1 MSTNTPGKATNR
13 TGSYAITA
21 LAFGYLLAAGP
32 VQAAPANEQELADR
46 VQALEQA
53 MKALKTEA
61 EALKENSKP
70 SPHSVKIEER
80 GGRMQLAT
88 EDRNFTFRIGGRLL
102 VDTAWYD
109 ADESPMGSGTAF
121 RDVRLEASGTMY
133 RDWSYIFQY
142 DFTGEGESGVKEAKI
157 GYHGFK
163 PAGKELSLFI
173 GNQFQPYGLEG
184 QQSGKYKLFM
194 ELTPPTTL
202 LGAGARR
209 VGIREDLIGSNWRWS
224 FAVAQN
230 PLGSRATD
238 ANRNDAV
245 DVATQLNINPIQ
257 KKQHVLSLGASLRH
271 QSSNESDAQRLRVR
285 AQTDISSFRPVD
297 TGGFISD
304 GFNAV
309 GVHGLYQNGPFE
321 LWSEYLRQK
330 YDSIQGGAADGE
342 KPVFTGGYVMAGY
355 MLTGEARAYDSK
367 NNLFGATTPAR
378 GLGQGGIGAWQ
389 LAAGYSTLDL
399 SDAGI
404 DGGEMDML
412 LLGINWFPQQRLRFS
427 MEYGNVLKLDGGP
440 YDGDKPSFVQA
451 RAQLEF

>member
-1 MSTNTPGKATNR
+1 MSINTRKATNL
-13 TGSYAITA
+13 TGFCAITA

-53 MKALKTEA
+53 LKALKAEA
-61 EALKENSKP
+61 EALKESSKP

-88 EDRNFTFRIGGRLL
+88 EDGSFTFRIGGRLL

-142 DFTGEGESGVKEAKI
+142 DFTGDGEGGVKDAKI

-163 PAGKELSLFI
+163 PAGKELSSFI
-173 GNQFQPYGLEG
+173 GNQFQPFGLEG

-257 KKQHVLSLGASLRH
+257 EKQHVLSLGASLRH
-271 QSSNESDAQRLRVR
+271 QSSNDSDAQRLRVR
-285 AQTDISSFRPVD
+285 AQTDISPFRPVD
-297 TGGFISD
+297 TGEFISD
-304 GFNAV
+304 GFTAV

-330 YDSIQGGAADGE
+330 YDSIEGGAADGE

-355 MLTGEARAYDSK
+355 MLTGEVRAYDSK

-378 GLGQGGIGAWQ
+378 GLSQGGIGAWQ

>member
-1 MSTNTPGKATNR
+1 MSTNTPRKGTNPLGSRAT
-13 TGSYAITA
+13 TA
-21 LAFGYLLAAGP
+21 LAFGCLLATGSI
-32 VQAAPANEQELADR
+32 QAAPAEQELADR
-46 VQALEQA
+46 VRALEQA
-53 MKALKTEA
+53 LEGLKAEA
-61 EALKENSKP
+61 EALKESNKP
-70 SPHSVKIEER
+70 NPHSVKIEER

-88 EDRNFTFRIGGRLL
+88 EDGNFTFRLGGRLL
-102 VDTAWYD
+102 LDTAWYD
-109 ADESPMGSGTAF
+109 ADESPMGSGSAF

-133 RDWSYIFQY
+133 RDWSYVFQY
-142 DFTGEGESGVKEAKI
+142 DFTGDGEGGVKDAKI

-163 PAGKELSLFI
+163 PAGKELNILL
-173 GNQFQPYGLEG
+173 GNQFQPFGLES

-194 ELTPPTTL
+194 ELTPPTAM

-224 FAVAQN
+224 FAVAQD

-238 ANRNDAV
+238 VNRDDAV
-245 DVATQLNINPIQ
+245 DVATQFNINPIQ
-257 KKQHVLSLGASLRH
+257 EKQHVLSLGVSMRH
-271 QSSNESDAQRLRVR
+271 QSSNDSDAKRLRAR
-285 AQTDISSFRPVD
+285 PQTDISSFRPID

-304 GFNAV
+304 GFTAV

-330 YDSIQGGAADGE
+330 HDSINGGAANGE
-342 KPVFTGGYVMAGY
+342 EPVFTGGYVMAGY

-367 NNLFGATTPAR
+367 NNVFGATTPAK
-378 GLGQGGIGAWQ
+378 GLSQGGIGAWQ

-399 SDAGI
+399 SDGSI

-412 LLGINWFPQQRLRFS
+412 ILGVNWFPQQRLRFS

-440 YDGDKPSFVQA
+440 FDGDKPSFVQA